1 MKISKLVIVLSL
13 IISMA
18 GCTNQKSKGR
28 PDLFARENLVAWCI
42 VPFDASER
50 SPEERAEML
59 DELRIS
65 HFAYD
70 YRDKHIASFKKEI
83 EVLKK
88 HHIELSAVWLWLDP
102 RGDDLLGEAGRSIFQ
117 ILEETG
123 SHTELWVSFPVQVF
137 SGLKDEQALDKAVEI
152 LSSVMEL
159 AQNIGCTMALYN
171 HGDWF
176 GEPENQ
182 VRIIEAMGN
191 KDVKIVY
198 NFHHG
203 HQQLDRFPE
212 LMELMKPYLST
223 ININGMRVGG
233 PKIMTLGEGD
243 REAEML
249 RTIIDSGYTGP
260 IGIIGHTEGEDIK
273 LVLERNLEGLE
284 QLRSHLK

>member
-18 GCTNQKSKGR
+18 GCKNQQSKGR

-59 DELRIS
+59 DELGIS
-65 HFAYD
+65 HFSYD
-70 YRDKHIASFKKEI
+70 YRDKHIPSFKKEI
-83 EVLKK
+83 EVLRE
-88 HHIELSAVWLWLDP
+88 HNIDLSAVWIWLDP
-102 RGDDLLGEAGRSIFQ
+102 KGDDILGDAGRSIFQ

-123 SHTELWVSFPVQVF
+123 TRTELWVSFPEQVF
-137 SGLKDEQALDKAVEI
+137 HGLSDEQALDKAVTI
-152 LSSVMEL
+152 LSAVMEKAEAL
-159 AQNIGCTMALYN
+159 GCTMALYN

-203 HQQLDRFPE
+203 HEQVEHFPA

-223 ININGMRVGG
+223 ININGMKVEG
-233 PKIMTLGEGD
+233 PKIITLGEGD

-249 RTIIDSGYTGP
+249 KTIIDSGYTGP
-260 IGIIGHTEGEDIK
+260 IGIIGHTEGEDIQV
-273 LVLERNLEGLE
+273 VLERNLEGLDKLRP
-284 QLRSHLK
+284 QLQ

>member
-59 DELRIS
+59 DELGIS

-70 YRDKHIASFKKEI
+70 YRDKHIPSFKQEI
-83 EVLKK
+83 EVLRE
-88 HHIELSAVWLWLDP
+88 HNIDLSAVWIWLDP
-102 RGDDLLGEAGRSIFQ
+102 KGDDILGDAGRSIFQ

-123 SHTELWVSFPVQVF
+123 TRTELWVSFPEQVF
-137 SGLKDEQALDKAVEI
+137 HGLSDEQALDKAVTI
-152 LSSVMEL
+152 LSAVMEKAEAL
-159 AQNIGCTMALYN
+159 GCTMALYN

-203 HQQLDRFPE
+203 HEQVEHFPA

-223 ININGMRVGG
+223 ININGMKVEG
-233 PKIMTLGEGD
+233 PKIITLGEGD

-249 RTIIDSGYTGP
+249 KTIIDSGYTGP
-260 IGIIGHTEGEDIK
+260 IGIIGHTEGEDIQV
-273 LVLERNLEGLE
+273 VLERNLEGLDKLRP
-284 QLRSHLK
+284 QLQ